1 MSDTTK
7 PTSVTPPAPPKP
19 EPTPAPTG
27 MAAVIHA
34 HLPAPDEAVSA
45 AELALTAKIGHSTAG
60 KALSTLEKLNLAT
73 RIRGTF
79 ENGHR
84 TPDLWHRT
92 PTTEEC
98 AESSADATPAESTA
112 PASRDLPNPAASTHN
127 TDESAEAPL
136 PAQPDEPEPHGDG
149 TDPTTAA
156 VCNEATPSKTAPA
169 DESTAKTQQPAA
181 QGEAAPPATGQRGSN
196 GRLASGGLRQMVI
209 DHLRAHPDE
218 AFTATKIS
226 RVIERSSGAIANALV
241 TLTNKGLAEKVSDK
255 PLTYRLATT
264 GPAAP

>member
-1 MSDTTK
+1 MSDTTNS
-7 PTSVTPPAPPKP
+7 TAVTRPAPSEP

-34 HLPAPDEAVSA
+34 HLPAPDKAVSA

-60 KALSTLEKLNLAT
+60 KALNTLEKLNLAT

-79 ENGHR
+79 ESGHR

-92 PTTEEC
+92 PT
-98 AESSADATPAESTA
+98 AEDSPESPTVATPDESTA
-112 PASRDLPNPAASTHN
+112 PASPDLPSPATTTHT
-127 TDESAEAPL
+127 TDEPTEAQL
-136 PAQPDEPEPHGDG
+136 PAQPDEPEPHSDG
-149 TDPTTAA
+149 TDPATATE
-156 VCNEATPSKTAPA
+156 CNEASPNQAPSG
-169 DESTAKTQQPAA
+169 DSTADPQQPAA
-181 QGEAAPPATGQRGSN
+181 QEEAAPPATGQRGHN
-196 GRLASGGLRQMVI
+196 GRLAPGALRQMVI
-209 DHLRAHPDE
+209 DHLRAHPDD

-241 TLTNKGLAEKVSDK
+241 TLTNQGLAEKASDK

-264 GPAAP
+264 TPAAR